1 MIFGRKI
8 DDNSH
13 GARGGL
19 GQLWVDQ
26 MNLLVLV
33 NSGMLN
39 KNLGVIERLFRSEE
53 GQIGYFDL
61 VLTNFLVG

>member
-1 MIFGRKI
+1 MIFGQKI

-33 NSGMLN
+33 NSGTLN
-39 KNLGVIERLFRSEE
+39 KNLGVIEAVSVGGSDRLATL
-53 GQIGYFDL
+53 I
-61 VLTNFLVG
+61 

>member
-1 MIFGRKI
+1 MIFGQKI

-13 GARGGL
+13 EARGGL

-33 NSGMLN
+33 NSGTLN
-39 KNLGVIERLFRSEE
+39 KNLGVIEAVSVGGSDRLATL
-53 GQIGYFDL
+53 I
-61 VLTNFLVG
+61 